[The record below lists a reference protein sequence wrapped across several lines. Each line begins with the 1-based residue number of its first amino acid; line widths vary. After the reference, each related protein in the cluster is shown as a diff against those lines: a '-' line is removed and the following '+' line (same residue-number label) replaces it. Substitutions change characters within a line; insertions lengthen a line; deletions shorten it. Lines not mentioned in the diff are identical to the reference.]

1 MTIATQ
7 VLTYIKQNNQLFP
20 EEIKITKEQTLNIFT
35 ELKLQMDY
43 LDDETGIFKN
53 RYAENN

>member
-7 VLTYIKQNNQLFP
+7 VLTFIKQNNQLYP
-20 EEIKITKEQTLNIFT
+20 GEIKMTKEQTLNIFT
-35 ELKLQMDY
+35 ELKEQMES
-43 LDDETGIFKN
+43 LDEETGIFKN